1 MIYWDSSALVA
12 TFILEQKTNKV
23 RTFSIKAGELRSY
36 TAIITPLE
44 VESALQRRLK
54 EKSISIN
61 QADQTRLLISEFR
74 KQAYLVIADQNILD
88 IALHIQKIYNLR
100 VADALQLA
108 SARAG
113 TENPSKVHFLCL
125 DEKLNA
131 VAKREGFNIPF
142 E

>member
-1 MIYWDSSALVA
+1 MLYWDSSALIA
-12 TFILEQKTNKV
+12 SFISEQETDKV
-23 RTFSIKAGELRSY
+23 RSFSINAGDLRSY

-44 VESALQRRLK
+44 IESALQRRFK
-54 EKSISIN
+54 EQSITMKQSDK
-61 QADQTRLLISEFR
+61 ARLLTMEFR
-74 KQAYLVIADQNILD
+74 KKTYLVVADQNVLD

-125 DEKLNA
+125 DEKLNDA
-131 VAKREGFNIPF
+131 AKREGFNVPF
-142 E
+142 